1 MSRIMRAATQRP
13 IVIAHAVPMERG
25 EDIVYKWSGNKE
37 IGEDMVYKWSGNKE
51 MGESWNTYHFKG
63 WVKKGK
69 KRDGSK
75 YIGATCDDISTETT
89 RGVCVYVER

>member
-1 MSRIMRAATQRP
+1 MRVATQRP
-13 IVIAHAVPMERG
+13 IVIAHAVPMEKG

-51 MGESWNTYHFKG
+51 MGESWNRYHFKG

-69 KRDGSK
+69 KGMDQS
-75 YIGATCDDISTETT
+75 ISVSHVTT
-89 RGVCVYVER
+89 LALRQLEVCAFTLSANSE